1 MAARRRPAHI
11 GRQTPR
17 SRCRGPHPCVPRWQ
31 HLGMRVG
38 IAHHF
43 GWAVAVTATPDFEVV
58 DRRRIELIEPGL
70 PVAPIHH
77 EGGTHEM
84 HRSGEPLDDD
94 ALAALVAEV
103 RQSVVST
110 TGASLEELENSLSG
124 PITAIAIRGWPADFP
139 QDIATQRRPPFESR
153 ADSVMYCQ
161 VLAGVAATR
170 GWSIHTYDAKRGRI
184 RCGGLP
190 GTSGA
195 RGAPRTEDRV
205 WARHGPRTIGPHLP
219 QRSSRPDDGGPD
231 WAPAVGPARQ
241 SVVRGD
247 ADVGGSVN
255 PSVSSFGIPGR
266 PNGPFL
272 GDARADES
280 ALVDAV
286 CMRTVR
292 GRATT
297 RVQRRSPAEL
307 WSSTVKWAP
316 GFASRKR
323 LIHVGYIGPVRSPS
337 SRCSMWPE

>member
-11 GRQTPR
+11 GRQPPR

-124 PITAIAIRGWPADFP
+124 PITAIAIRGMAGGLSPRHRHAAPTALREPGRFGHVLP
-139 QDIATQRRPPFESR
+139 GAGGRRRDPWLEHPHLRREAR
-153 ADSVMYCQ
+153 
-161 VLAGVAATR
+161 
-170 GWSIHTYDAKRGRI
+170 RI

-205 WARHGPRTIGPHLP
+205 
-219 QRSSRPDDGGPD
+219 
-231 WAPAVGPARQ
+231 GPAMVQGPSDRTCRNDRLGLTTEVQ
-241 SVVRGD
+241 IGLLLSDRPANLSSRGD

-286 CMRTVR
+286 CMRTVPR
-292 GRATT
+292 RATT